1 MNQLLN
7 RIDARLLVVISRA
20 LMALSTPVVAFLV
33 LQAGAL
39 SGGAVHP
46 ISFCNVLFVGN
57 LAAAFV
63 VLGSF
68 GPNNIYN
75 GLRKLDGAN
84 LLLVFLTGCLA
95 SVQSS
100 LIFLALETTSVTNA
114 ILLSRMG
121 PITYALLAFV
131 VLNSPIRK
139 WEWAGFGFIT
149 VGVIAVVLQTSELML
164 NKGDYMILA
173 SAIFYAL
180 TSLVAKRA
188 LKSVDLGTAVFARNF
203 VSAGVFF
210 FIAIYLFGPNHFAD
224 AFEGQLWMIMT
235 IYAVVIVLGSQFT
248 WYSAITRL
256 EPTQVTKWTV
266 MTPAFG
272 VLFAYLINDEVPSI
286 VDLSALA
293 LITVGIV
300 ISNIGSTP
308 PPRRP
313 RASSDTP
320 ETSLAGA

>member
-1 MNQLLN
+1 MTQLLN
-7 RIDARLLVVISRA
+7 RLDARLLVVISRA

-33 LQAGAL
+33 LQASVL

-57 LAAAFV
+57 LAAACV

-68 GPNNIYN
+68 GPNAIYQ
-75 GLRKLDGAN
+75 GIKKQDKATLF
-84 LLLVFLTGCLA
+84 LLFLTGCLA
-95 SVQSS
+95 SVQSA
-100 LIFLALETTSVTNA
+100 LIFMALETTSVTNA

-149 VGVIAVVLQTSELML
+149 IGVLAVVLQSSDLML

-188 LKSVDLGTAVFARNF
+188 LQTVDLGTAVFARNF
-203 VSAGVFF
+203 VSATVFF
-210 FIAIYLFGPNHFAD
+210 FIAIYLFGPSHFAH
-224 AFEGQLWMIMT
+224 AFEGQLWGIMT

-248 WYSAITRL
+248 WYSAISRL
-256 EPTQVTKWTV
+256 EPAQVTKWTV

-272 VLFAYLINDEVPSI
+272 VLFAYLINNEIPSL
-286 VDLSALA
+286 VDLTALG
-293 LITVGIV
+293 LITIGIV
-300 ISNIGSTP
+300 ISNIGTTP
-308 PPRRP
+308 PPRRTKD
-313 RASSDTP
+313 STDTP